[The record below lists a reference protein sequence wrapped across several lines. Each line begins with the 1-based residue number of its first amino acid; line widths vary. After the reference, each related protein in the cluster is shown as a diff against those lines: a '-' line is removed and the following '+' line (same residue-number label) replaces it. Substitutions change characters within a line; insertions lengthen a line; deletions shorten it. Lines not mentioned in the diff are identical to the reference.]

1 MLFLR
6 GRFPFDSLKKLPTC
20 VGSLLDVRL
29 ERAEDVRD
37 ESACHG

>member
-20 VGSLLDVRL
+20 VGSLVVVVPS
-29 ERAEDVRD
+29 RAEDVRD